1 MTPLVPAVGGA
12 LVVAGLIGVV
22 AGLRPVPVTPASVSR
37 SAGMSSGSVAAGL
50 GRVRSRTWVLAV
62 VGLAAGVAVA
72 VVSGWLVAVVA
83 VPAAVVGLPVLLA
96 SPPSQVPTLE
106 ALEEW
111 TRSVATMLRAGAA
124 LEQALLVTV
133 ASAPPAIGPQV
144 RGLAGRVRARWDT
157 TAALRVFAE
166 EIDDVAADL
175 VVASLVLSAA
185 RRGGGLA
192 ASLEA
197 LAVSLAAEVAA
208 RRQVET
214 DWAKPRGTARWIT
227 VITVVMV
234 VALSVSGRY
243 VAPYATPLGQV
254 ILLLLLAGYAAVL
267 VWLRWMIRPRPVPR
281 FLGAAA
287 AARTGRVVRL

>member
-22 AGLRPVPVTPASVSR
+22 AGLRPVPVTPPSVSR
-37 SAGMSSGSVAAGL
+37 SAGSSSVAAGL

-96 SPPSQVPTLE
+96 SPPSRVPTLE

-111 TRSVATMLRAGAA
+111 TRSVATMLRAGAG
-124 LEQALLVTV
+124 LEQALAVTV
-133 ASAPPAIGPQV
+133 GSAPPAIREQV
-144 RGLAGRVRARWDT
+144 GRLAGRVRARWDT
-157 TAALRVFAE
+157 TAALRAFAD
-166 EIDDVAADL
+166 EIDDVAGDL
-175 VVASLVLSAA
+175 VVASLVLSAH

-192 ASLEA
+192 ASLEGLA
-197 LAVSLAAEVAA
+197 LSLAAEVSA

-234 VALSVSGRY
+234 VLLTASGRY

-254 ILLLLLAGYAAVL
+254 ILLVLLAGYVGVL
-267 VWLRWMIRPRPVPR
+267 IWLRWMIRPQPVPR

-287 AARTGRVVRL
+287 AARSGRVVRL

>member
-1 MTPLVPAVGGA
+1 VTPLVPGVGGA
-12 LVVAGLIGVV
+12 LVVAGVIGAV
-22 AGLRPVPVTPASVSR
+22 AGMRRVPVAPR
-37 SAGMSSGSVAAGL
+37 RPGSGSGRLVSAL
-50 GRVRSRTWVLAV
+50 GRVRSRTWVLAG
-62 VGLAAGVAVA
+62 VGVAAGVVVA

-83 VPAAVVGLPVLLA
+83 VPVAVVGLPVLLA
-96 SPPSQVPTLE
+96 SPPSQVPRLE

-111 TRSVATMLRAGAA
+111 ARSVATILRAGAG

-133 ASAPPAIGPQV
+133 GSAPPAIGPEVTRLAV
-144 RGLAGRVRARWDT
+144 RIRARWDT
-157 TAALRVFAE
+157 TTALRAFA
-166 EIDDVAADL
+166 DDLDDAAGDL
-175 VVASLVLSAA
+175 VIASLILSAR

-197 LAVSLAAEVAA
+197 MAASLAAQVSA

-234 VALSVSGRY
+234 VLLSLSGRY
-243 VAPYATPLGQV
+243 VAPYATTLGQV
-254 ILLLLLAGYAAVL
+254 ILLVLLAGYAAVL
-267 VWLRWMIRPRPVPR
+267 VWLRWMIRPQPVPR

-287 AARTGRVVRL
+287 AARTRQVVRL